1 MRIRSLIGLLFAIS
15 SAAGTSQA
23 GAAVVFGPTP
33 YLSSANIPAGF
44 YEGGAPLVLENL
56 EGEGGSLHPSLVASQ
71 GMIIGFSQYGQL
83 VDSVDADDGAIDG
96 KGFNGRSWFRG
107 DGNAGVS
114 FTYVGAGPLPTAFGI
129 VWTDGGGAITFQAFD
144 GNDVKIADQVFNGIP
159 DGLFTG
165 TTAEDRFLG
174 VTDPGGILRIRVSNS
189 GGGIE
194 LDHIQFGMMTS
205 PVPEPGTWALMAL
218 GLLGIG
224 TVARRQR
231 R

>member
-1 MRIRSLIGLLFAIS
+1 MRIRSLIGLLLAIS
-15 SAAGTSQA
+15 STVGTSQA

-33 YLSSANIPAGF
+33 YFSSADIPAGF
-44 YEGGAPLVLENL
+44 YEGGAPLVLEDL
-56 EGEGGSLHPSLVASQ
+56 EDNSLHPSLAASQ
-71 GMIIGFSQYGQL
+71 GMIIGFSQYGPL
-83 VDSVDADDGAIDG
+83 VDSVDADDGPIDG

-107 DGNAGVS
+107 EGDAGVS
-114 FTYVGAGPLPTAFGI
+114 FTYVGGGPLPTAFGI

-144 GNDVKIADQVFNGIP
+144 GNDVKIVDQVFNGIP

-165 TTAEDRFLG
+165 TTEEDRFMG

-189 GGGIE
+189 AGGIE
-194 LDHIQFGMMTS
+194 LDHIQYGMMTA

-224 TVARRQR
+224 AVARRQR